1 MEILDALFKG
11 LWCALAAVG
20 FGVLFNAPRKSVWMI
35 LLVGFLGGM
44 TKFGLMLPAVGAR
57 IVFATFLAGLVI
69 GFSGVFLGNWKKIIP
84 MMITIPSVIPLVPGV
99 FFYRSILGLISLTQE
114 PEQNYTQLVNQTIYN
129 GTMTVF
135 VLLAITLGVVIPLI
149 LFKLENVKSPLPA
162 KDGLRSGK
170 NTF

>member
-1 MEILDALFKG
+1 MEILEALFKG
-11 LWCALAAVG
+11 FWCAVAAVG
-20 FGVLFNAPRKSVWMI
+20 FGVLFNAPRRSLWMI
-35 LLVGFLGGM
+35 FLVGFLGGT

-69 GFSGVFLGNWKKIIP
+69 GFSGVYLGNWRKLIP

-99 FFYRSILGLISLTQE
+99 FFYRAILGLISLAQV
-114 PEQNYTQLVNQTIYN
+114 PEENYTQLVNQTIYN

-149 LFKLENVKSPLPA
+149 LFKLENVKNPQPA
-162 KDGLRSGK
+162 KGELS
-170 NTF
+170 